1 MSNVYVHFSQI
12 SVPARYSVVNFQL
25 ESHSL
30 RFREVIYDRIGG
42 NVRKIR
48 MEKGLTQEKLAE
60 KTELSLTVIQK
71 VETGQSGSRLET
83 LIRIALALGVSL
95 DILMDMKERDEQ
107 YRDWREEVY
116 LLVRDKTV
124 GEVKFAI
131 AVADSI
137 FRYKD
142 EFLD

>member
-1 MSNVYVHFSQI
+1 
-12 SVPARYSVVNFQL
+12 
-25 ESHSL
+25 
-30 RFREVIYDRIGG
+30 
-42 NVRKIR
+42 

-71 VETGQSGSRLET
+71 VETGQSGSRIET

-95 DILMDMKERDEQ
+95 DILANVREMNEQERMRQEAA
-107 YRDWREEVY
+107 R
-116 LLVRDKTV
+116 LLFQDKTA
-124 GEVKFAI
+124 GEVKYAI
-131 AVADSI
+131 AVVDSI

>member
-1 MSNVYVHFSQI
+1 MEHFSCGT
-12 SVPARYSVVNFQL
+12 Y
-25 ESHSL
+25 
-30 RFREVIYDRIGG
+30 YDRIGG
-42 NVRKIR
+42 NVRRIR

-71 VETGQSGSRLET
+71 VETGQGGSRLET

-95 DILMDMKERDEQ
+95 DILANVREMNEQERMRQEAAQ
-107 YRDWREEVY
+107 
-116 LLVRDKTV
+116 LLFQNKTA
-124 GEVKFAI
+124 GEVKYAI
-131 AVADSI
+131 AVVDSI